1 MEEKLIAVISET
13 MIRIMFSKIIFLDMD
28 SNWDVLI

>member
-28 SNWDVLI
+28 SIWDVLI